1 MNRIEELEAEVARLR
16 ERVAD
21 LGEALDMLA
30 IATRKYR
37 SLPRI
42 DGDTIGRLEAELSEA
57 LEKARALRGDAPK
70 EERCHVWGRD
80 VSRWELPEFAPT
92 GNAGDPGERMKCC
105 ASCRWMSLSWADR
118 ILLGRSAAICTH
130 PKTGRQDPVS
140 GQIIGR
146 AARCSLVRQ
155 GRLSWI
161 DGDSC
166 GPEGRWWEAKG

>member
-21 LGEALDMLA
+21 LEEALDMLA
-30 IATRKYR
+30 K
-37 SLPRI
+37 
-42 DGDTIGRLEAELSEA
+42 A
-57 LEKARALRGDAPK
+57 LEKARALQGDAPK
-70 EERCHVWGRD
+70 EERCHVWGGD
-80 VSRWELPEFAPT
+80 VSRWKLPEFAPT
-92 GNAGDPGERMKCC
+92 GNAGDPGARMKCC

-140 GQIIGR
+140 GQIIGQG
-146 AARCSLVRQ
+146 ARCSLVRQ

-161 DGDSC
+161 DDDSC